1 MFLVVQLFVFS
12 KGYGIPAT
20 ICLKGFS
27 QPLRKSPESVAIEGK
42 SLYRLN

>member
-20 ICLKGFS
+20 ICLKGLFATAEKK
-27 QPLRKSPESVAIEGK
+27 PGK
-42 SLYRLN
+42 RRH